1 MRKQNL
7 LTLAAFLAIVAVTG
21 ADGKR
26 LPQTDT
32 GVIEISLD
40 SSTTI
45 SESFVQEPDTVDAVS
60 SFVIPALII
69 DASSFDYNSIGTGGE
84 AIVGI
89 GSSDNYGVSSG
100 YLEVSGPSCTSGDAD
115 GSGGV
120 DIDDVVYLINYI
132 FSGGPAPLPDVCCGD
147 ADGSGAIDIDD
158 VVYLIAYIFS
168 GGPPPV
174 NTC

>member
-1 MRKQNL
+1 M
-7 LTLAAFLAIVAVTG
+7 
-21 ADGKR
+21 
-26 LPQTDT
+26 
-32 GVIEISLD
+32 
-40 SSTTI
+40 
-45 SESFVQEPDTVDAVS
+45 QEPDTVDAVP

-132 FSGGPAPLPDVCCGD
+132 FSGGPAHCQTSAAEMRTG
-147 ADGSGAIDIDD
+147 
-158 VVYLIAYIFS
+158 VVRLISTMLY
-168 GGPPPV
+168 
-174 NTC
+174 T